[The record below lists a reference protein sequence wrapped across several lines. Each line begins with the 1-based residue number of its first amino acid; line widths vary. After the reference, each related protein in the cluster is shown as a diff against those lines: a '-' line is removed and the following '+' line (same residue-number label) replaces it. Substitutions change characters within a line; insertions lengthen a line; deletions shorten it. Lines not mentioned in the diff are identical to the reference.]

1 MTRLV
6 ALLRRR
12 STAVSVAVLAFLAY
26 VPVLT
31 AAPGRMPTDSK
42 LYVYLNPGRFIVD
55 TTTSFDPRQFAGW
68 VPHQHIAYLWPTAPW
83 FWLFEKIG
91 APDWIAH
98 RLWIGTLLL
107 AAGLGVRW
115 VSRVLGL
122 APVAALVA
130 AIVYQLSPYVLPY
143 VSRTSVLLLPW
154 AGLGWIVGLTVL
166 AAQRGRWRF
175 PAGIALVVL
184 TVGAVNAT
192 ALAMIIPAPTL
203 WLAHAVWSRSIT
215 WRRALATAGK
225 VAVLSTAV
233 SLWWMAMLIIQGRR
247 GGNVLAYSESL
258 ESVSFTS
265 TSTEVLRGLGYWL
278 FYVRDS
284 FAAATTSSLDHL
296 ISIPVVIAGFGL
308 VLLCLLGIA
317 VSEWEHR
324 RFAALLVGAGLVLA
338 VGVHPIDD
346 ASPLMSALLGDR
358 ESGLALALRSSS
370 RAVPVLMLG
379 MALGAASLVSAA
391 RTMQFRRGSIR
402 VGGARTSVALAA
414 AIGILAIVNLP
425 ALRNGGFIDPALE
438 RDEQPPASWLDASAA
453 LDALPDGYRVLQV
466 PGTEFGAYQW
476 GYTVDQPLPALTER
490 PLLTRDLLPLGSPAA
505 MDLLFALDDRVQDG
519 TLDPDAV
526 APIARLLGVDTIWL
540 TNDVQFDR
548 FRLARPELVADLL
561 AHGDVDGLGESTSFG
576 EPTVML
582 PRGPY
587 IDEQLLGDSRIG
599 TAIAPVQLLPV
610 SESVP
615 TVRVKDE
622 IVVVSGSG
630 DGLVDAAGAGLI
642 NGAELIR
649 YSASLDSPEIAKEL
663 GKGASL
669 IVTDSNRDRAHHWR
683 SSQDVHG
690 ATESGGPTV
699 DVLRFEPADQRLP
712 VFATSDTATQTV
724 AIQDGP
730 VQATASAYGEPFAYL
745 PEHRPVM
752 AIDGDLTTSWVV
764 ADRSPAI
771 GEFIRLDVS
780 SDFDHVTLRQPD
792 STPGMR
798 VITDVRV
805 DGLGNP
811 ILVALDERSLTGEG
825 QRIEVGGASGSTVDI
840 VITGTSAPQ
849 PPIAAAIGAVG
860 FAEIDLGLAS
870 TVEVLR
876 VPHDATDA
884 AGASSDN
891 QTSYVF
897 SRLRADAQDRFRSDP
912 EPTLN
917 RQFDTAADMTSTISV
932 SLRVTPSASGELL
945 AGLFDERGQASGHL
959 AGTLSARGHAAV
971 DEDPATAW
979 ITPFDSVVGQSLADF
994 GIGSSSSLRITQ
1006 LVGHHSPVTKL
1017 RINDGEGAVDVV
1029 VAGPDVTIEL
1039 PRQVDVAQA
1048 SVTILEIDS
1057 RHSIDRRFGEPVV
1070 LPSAISSIDFI
1081 GSTIDESSAFTANA
1095 ECRDDLLELDG
1106 KPLGVSVAFDV
1117 DSALSGDYI
1126 TVDVCGGA
1134 LDLNQGTHRL
1144 STAAGHITG
1153 IDIDRLVLQPS
1164 VPKNTPDSDID
1175 PTQTVLVESGR
1186 HDRVVDVPACPTG
1199 CWVVLGEGFNDGW
1212 TASTLQGTLPGPE
1225 LVDGNANG
1233 WWIAPT
1239 NAATTVEI
1247 RWTPQRTLSIA
1258 LFTSFF
1264 AALAAIAIVVLDR
1277 RRSSDANLRAVA
1289 PELATWNPDAQ
1300 RSIGIV
1306 GAIATVSTAL
1316 VAGWTWAIPAAM
1328 ITFVAVAVGRVRVL
1342 AITGW
1347 LIVTGVSL
1355 TVVFVVAVER
1365 PFPNAGWPIR
1375 FEWLHGWTLLGIM
1388 LLMCSALADRRSARP
1403 DTSETATEV
1412 ALSDE

>member
-1 MTRLV
+1 MTRL
-6 ALLRRR
+6 AELIRQR
-12 STAVSVAVLAFLAY
+12 STAVSVAVLACLAY
-26 VPVLT
+26 VPALT

-42 LYVYLNPGRFIVD
+42 LYVYLNPGRFIAD

-83 FWLFEKIG
+83 FWLFEKLG

-107 AAGLGVRW
+107 VAGLGVRW

-122 APVAALVA
+122 APLAAFVAAL
-130 AIVYQLSPYVLPY
+130 VYQLSPYVLPY
-143 VSRTSVLLLPW
+143 ISRTSVLLLPW

-175 PAGIALVVL
+175 PAAIALVVL

-203 WLAHAVWSRSIT
+203 WLAHAVWNRSIT
-215 WRRALATAGK
+215 WRRALSTAGK

-247 GGNVLAYSESL
+247 GGEVLAYSESL

-278 FYVRDS
+278 FYLRDS

-308 VLLCLLGIA
+308 VLLCLLGIV

-346 ASPLMSALLGDR
+346 TSPLMSALLGDR
-358 ESGLALALRSSS
+358 ESGLALALRSST

-379 MALGAASLVSAA
+379 MALGAASLVSAV
-391 RTMQFRRGSIR
+391 RMMQFRRGSI
-402 VGGARTSVALAA
+402 VFGGARASVTVAA
-414 AIGILAIVNLP
+414 VIGLVAIVNLP
-425 ALRNGGFIDPALE
+425 ALRNGGFVDPALE
-438 RDEQPPASWLDASAA
+438 RDEQPPASWLEASAA
-453 LDALPDGYRVLQV
+453 LDALPDGYRVLQI

-476 GYTVDQPLPALTER
+476 GYTVDQPLPALTQR

-505 MDLLFALDDRVQDG
+505 MDLVFALDDRVQNG

-561 AHGDVDGLGESTSFG
+561 AHGGAVGLGKPASFG
-576 EPTVML
+576 KPTMML
-582 PRGPY
+582 PRVPY
-587 IDEQLLGDSRIG
+587 IDEQSIGDSRIG

-610 SESVP
+610 GDPVP

-642 NGAELIR
+642 DGAELIR
-649 YSASLDSPEIAKEL
+649 YSASLDPAEVAQAL
-663 GKGASL
+663 GNGASL

-690 ATESGGPTV
+690 ATEFGGPEV

-712 VFATSDTATQTV
+712 VFDTTEAATQTV

-730 VQATASAYGEPFAYL
+730 VRATASAYGEPFAYL

-752 AIDGDLTTSWVV
+752 AIDGDPSTSWIV
-764 ADRSPAI
+764 ADRSPAV

-792 STPGMR
+792 SPAGTR
-798 VITDVRV
+798 VITDVRITGV
-805 DGLGNP
+805 GKP
-811 ILVALDERSLTGEG
+811 ILVALDSRSLAGTG
-825 QRIEVGGASGSTVDI
+825 QRIDVNGAAGSTVDI

-860 FAEIDLGLAS
+860 FAEIELGLVPTA
-870 TVEVLR
+870 EVIR
-876 VPHDATDA
+876 VPHDATDVN
-884 AGASSDN
+884 SDN
-891 QTSYVF
+891 RTSYVF

-917 RQFDTAADMTSTISV
+917 RQFDLAADMTSNISV
-932 SLRVTPSASGELL
+932 TLRVTPSASGELL
-945 AGLFDERGQASGHL
+945 SELFEERGQASDHL
-959 AGTLSARGHAAV
+959 VGTLTARGHAAA
-971 DEDPATAW
+971 DGDLSTAW
-979 ITPFDSVVGQSLADF
+979 ITPFDNVVGQSLTNLGD
-994 GIGSSSSLRITQ
+994 GSSSSLRITQ
-1006 LVGHHSPVTKL
+1006 LVGNFSPVTAL
-1017 RINDGEGAVDVV
+1017 RVTDSAGDLNIV
-1029 VAGPDVTIEL
+1029 VAGPDATIEL
-1039 PRQVDVAQA
+1039 PREVDVRQA
-1048 SVTILEIDS
+1048 TVTVVEIDA
-1057 RHSIDRRFGEPVV
+1057 RHTIDRRFGEPVV
-1070 LPSAISSIDFI
+1070 LPAAISSIGFV
-1081 GSTIDESSAFTANA
+1081 GSTIERSSAFVANA

-1106 KPLGVSVAFDV
+1106 QPLGVSVAFDV
-1117 DSALSGDYI
+1117 DAAVAGDYI
-1126 TVDVCGGA
+1126 TVEVCDGP
-1134 LDLNQGTHRL
+1134 LDLDQGTHRL
-1144 STAAGHITG
+1144 STGAGHSTG
-1153 IDIDRLVLQPS
+1153 IDIDRVVLRPAPS
-1164 VPKNTPDSDID
+1164 ETAARRAID
-1175 PTQTVLVESGR
+1175 PTQTVLVASGR
-1186 HDRVVDVPACPTG
+1186 HDRIVDVPACPTG

-1212 TASTLQGTLPGPE
+1212 TASTAGGTLPGPE

-1239 NAATTVEI
+1239 NATTTVEI
-1247 RWTPQRTLSIA
+1247 RWTPQSALSIA
-1258 LFTSFF
+1258 LFASLF
-1264 AALAAIAIVVLDR
+1264 AALGAIAIVMFDR
-1277 RRSSDANLRAVA
+1277 RRSSDMALPAIE
-1289 PELATWNPDAQ
+1289 PDLATWSPDA
-1300 RSIGIV
+1300 RRTIGCI
-1306 GAIATVSTAL
+1306 GAIATVTAAL
-1316 VAGWTWAIPAAM
+1316 AAGWVWAIPAAG
-1328 ITFVAVAVGRVRVL
+1328 VAVVAVVTRRARLL
-1342 AITGW
+1342 AIAGW
-1347 LIVTGVSL
+1347 LIVAGVSL
-1355 TVVFVVAVER
+1355 TVVFVVGVER
-1365 PFPNAGWPIR
+1365 PYPNAGWPIR
-1375 FEWLHGWTLLGIM
+1375 FERLHGWTLLGVM
-1388 LLMCSALADRRSARP
+1388 LLTCSALTNRCPARP
-1403 DTSETATEV
+1403 VTSKAASAATP
-1412 ALSDE
+1412 ADG

>member
-1 MTRLV
+1 MTRL
-6 ALLRRR
+6 AELLRQR
-12 STAVSVAVLAFLAY
+12 STAVSVAVLACLAY
-26 VPVLT
+26 VPALT

-42 LYVYLNPGRFIVD
+42 LYVYLNPGRFIAD

-83 FWLFEKIG
+83 FWLFEKLG

-107 AAGLGVRW
+107 VAGLGVRW

-122 APVAALVA
+122 APLAAFVAAL
-130 AIVYQLSPYVLPY
+130 VYQLSPYVLPY

-175 PAGIALVVL
+175 PAAIALVVL

-203 WLAHAVWSRSIT
+203 WLAHAVWNRSIT

-247 GGNVLAYSESL
+247 GGDVLAYSESL

-278 FYVRDS
+278 FYLRDS

-296 ISIPVVIAGFGL
+296 ISIPVVIAGLGL
-308 VLLCLLGIA
+308 VLLCLLGIV

-346 ASPLMSALLGDR
+346 TSPLMSALLGDR
-358 ESGLALALRSSS
+358 ESGVALALRSST

-379 MALGAASLVSAA
+379 MALGAASLVSAV
-391 RTMQFRRGSIR
+391 RMLRFRGGPT
-402 VGGARTSVALAA
+402 VFGGARASVTIAAVIGLLAV
-414 AIGILAIVNLP
+414 INLP
-425 ALRNGGFIDPALE
+425 ALRNGGFVDPALE
-438 RDEQPPASWLDASAA
+438 RDEQPPASWLNASAA
-453 LDALPDGYRVLQV
+453 LDALPDGYRVLQI

-505 MDLLFALDDRVQDG
+505 MDLVFALDDRVQDG

-561 AHGDVDGLGESTSFG
+561 AHGGVDGVGYPASFG
-576 EPTVML
+576 KPTVML
-582 PRGPY
+582 PRVPY
-587 IDEQLLGDSRIG
+587 VDEQSIGDSRVG

-610 SESVP
+610 GHPVP

-622 IVVVSGSG
+622 VVVVSGSG

-642 NGAELIR
+642 DGAELIR
-649 YSASLDSPEIAKEL
+649 YSASLDSSEVAAAL
-663 GKGASL
+663 SNGASL

-683 SSQDVHG
+683 GSQDVHG
-690 ATESGGPTV
+690 ATEFGGPEA

-712 VFATSDTATQTV
+712 VFDTTEAATQTV

-730 VQATASAYGEPFAYL
+730 VRATASAYGEPFAYL

-752 AIDGDLTTSWVV
+752 AIDGDFSTSWVV
-764 ADRSPAI
+764 ADRAPAI

-792 STPGMR
+792 SPPGTR
-798 VITDVRV
+798 VITDVRI
-805 DGLGNP
+805 DGVGQP
-811 ILVALDERSLTGEG
+811 VLVSLDGRSLAGAG
-825 QRIEVGGASGSTVDI
+825 QRIDVDGAAGSTVDI

-860 FAEIDLGLAS
+860 FAEIELGLAP
-870 TVEVLR
+870 TVEVIR

-884 AGASSDN
+884 NPNN

-897 SRLRADAQDRFRSDP
+897 SRLRADPQDRFRSDP

-917 RQFDTAADMTSTISV
+917 RQFDLAADMTSNISV
-932 SLRVTPSASGELL
+932 TLRVTPSASGELL
-945 AGLFDERGQASGHL
+945 SELFEERGQASDHL
-959 AGTLSARGHAAV
+959 DGTLTARGHAAA
-971 DEDPATAW
+971 DGDLATAW
-979 ITPFDSVVGQSLADF
+979 ITPFDNVVGQSLTNLGD
-994 GIGSSSSLRITQ
+994 GSSSSLRVTQ
-1006 LVGHHSPVTKL
+1006 LVGNFSPVTKL
-1017 RINDGEGAVDVV
+1017 RITDRVGDLTIVV
-1029 VAGPDVTIEL
+1029 PGPDVTIEL
-1039 PRQVDVAQA
+1039 PRAVDVTQA
-1048 SVTILEIDS
+1048 TVTIVEIDS
-1057 RHSIDRRFGEPVV
+1057 KQTIDRRFGEPVV
-1070 LPSAISSIDFI
+1070 LPAAISSIGFVGSFI
-1081 GSTIDESSAFTANA
+1081 ERSSAFAANG

-1106 KPLGVSVAFDV
+1106 QPLGVSVAFDV
-1117 DSALSGDYI
+1117 DTALAGDSI
-1126 TVDVCGGA
+1126 TVEVCDGS
-1134 LDLNQGTHRL
+1134 LDLEQGTHRL
-1144 STAAGHITG
+1144 STAAGHTTG
-1153 IDIDRLVLQPS
+1153 IDVDRVVLRPAPPETAAS
-1164 VPKNTPDSDID
+1164 PAID

-1186 HDRVVDVPACPTG
+1186 HDRIVDVPACPRG
-1199 CWVVLGEGFNDGW
+1199 CWVVLGEGYNDGW
-1212 TASTLQGTLPGPE
+1212 TASTAGGTLAGPE

-1239 NAATTVEI
+1239 NATTTVEI
-1247 RWTPQRTLSIA
+1247 QWTPQRTLSIA
-1258 LFTSFF
+1258 LFASLF
-1264 AALAAIAIVVLDR
+1264 AALVAIAIVVLDR
-1277 RRSSDANLRAVA
+1277 RRSSDVA
-1289 PELATWNPDAQ
+1289 LTAIGPEFATWNPDAR
-1300 RSIGIV
+1300 RSIGSV
-1306 GAIATVSTAL
+1306 GAIATVAAAL
-1316 VAGWTWAIPAAM
+1316 VAGWVWAIPAA
-1328 ITFVAVAVGRVRVL
+1328 AVAVVAVVTRRVRVL
-1342 AITGW
+1342 AIAGW
-1347 LIVTGVSL
+1347 LIVAGVSL
-1355 TVVFVVAVER
+1355 TVVFVVGVER

-1375 FEWLHGWTLLGIM
+1375 FEWLHGWTLLGVM
-1388 LLMCSALADRRSARP
+1388 LLMCAALVNRRSARP
-1403 DTSETATEV
+1403 VTSKATS
-1412 ALSDE
+1412 AATPADG

>member
-1 MTRLV
+1 MTRLT
-6 ALLRRR
+6 ALLRQR

-26 VPVLT
+26 VPALT

-42 LYVYLNPGRFIVD
+42 LYVYLNPGRFIAD

-83 FWLFEKIG
+83 FWVFEKLG

-107 AAGLGVRW
+107 VAGLGVRW

-130 AIVYQLSPYVLPY
+130 ALIYQLSPYVLPY

-175 PAGIALVVL
+175 PAAIALVVL

-192 ALAMIIPAPTL
+192 ALAMIVPAPTL
-203 WLAHAVWSRSIT
+203 WLAHAVWNRSIS
-215 WRRALATAGK
+215 WRRALATASK

-247 GGNVLAYSESL
+247 GGDVLAYSESL

-346 ASPLMSALLGDR
+346 TSPLMSVLLGDR
-358 ESGLALALRSSS
+358 ESGLALALRSGT

-379 MALGAASLVSAA
+379 MAFGAASLVSVV
-391 RTMQFRRGSIR
+391 RTMRFHRGPIGF
-402 VGGARTSVALAA
+402 GGARASVAMAAVFGLLAV
-414 AIGILAIVNLP
+414 VNLP
-425 ALRNGGFIDPALE
+425 ALRNGGFVDPALE
-438 RDEQPPASWLDASAA
+438 RDEQPPASWLDAAA
-453 LDALPDGYRVLQV
+453 SLDALPDGYRVLQI

-476 GYTVDQPLPALTER
+476 GYTVDQPLPALTDR

-505 MDLLFALDDRVQDG
+505 MDLVFALDDRVQDG

-526 APIARLLGVDTIWL
+526 APVARLLGVDTIWL

-548 FRLARPELVADLL
+548 FRLARPELVSDLL
-561 AHGDVDGLGESTSFG
+561 THVDVDGLGEPASFG
-576 EPTVML
+576 DPTAML
-582 PRGPY
+582 PRVPY
-587 IDEQLLGDSRIG
+587 VDEQSIGDSRVG
-599 TAIAPVQLLPV
+599 TSIPPVQLLPV
-610 SESVP
+610 GDPIP

-622 IVVVSGSG
+622 IVLVSGSG

-642 NGAELIR
+642 DGTELIR
-649 YSASLDSPEIAKEL
+649 YSASLDSDEVADAL
-663 GKGASL
+663 GNGASL

-683 SSQDVHG
+683 GSQDVHG
-690 ATESGGPTV
+690 ATESGGPDA
-699 DVLRFEPADQRLP
+699 DVLHFEAADQRLP
-712 VFATSDTATQTV
+712 VFATSEAATQTI
-724 AIQDGP
+724 AIQHGP
-730 VQATASAYGEPFAYL
+730 VRATASAYGEPFAYL

-764 ADRSPAI
+764 ADRSPAV

-780 SDFDHVTLRQPD
+780 SDFDHITLRQPD
-792 STPGMR
+792 SAPGTR
-798 VITDVRV
+798 VIADVRV
-805 DGLGNP
+805 DGVGDP
-811 ILVALDERSLTGEG
+811 INVALDERSLTGEG
-825 QRIEVGGASGSTVDI
+825 QRIEVNGAAGSTVDI
-840 VITGTSAPQ
+840 LITGTSTPQ

-860 FAEIDLGLAS
+860 FAEIELGLAP
-870 TVEVLR
+870 TIEVIR
-876 VPHDATDA
+876 VPTDATDA
-884 AGASSDN
+884 TDDN

-897 SRLRADAQDRFRSDP
+897 SRLRADAQDRFRGDP

-917 RQFDTAADMTSTISV
+917 RQFDVAADMTANVSV
-932 SLRVTPSASGELL
+932 TLRMTPSASDRVL
-945 AGLFDERGQASGHL
+945 AELFDERGQASGHL
-959 AGTLSARGHAAV
+959 DGTPTARGHAAV
-971 DEDPATAW
+971 DGDPATAW
-979 ITPFDSVVGQSLADF
+979 ITPFDDVVGQLVTNL
-994 GIGSSSSLRITQ
+994 GNGSSSSLRVTQ
-1006 LVGHHSPVTKL
+1006 LVGDHSPVTQL
-1017 RINDGEGAVDVV
+1017 RIADGQGGFNVD

-1048 SVTILEIDS
+1048 SVTILDIDAKQT
-1057 RHSIDRRFGEPVV
+1057 IDRRFGEPVV
-1070 LPSAISSIDFI
+1070 LPAALSSIDFL
-1081 GSTIDESSAFTANA
+1081 GSTIDRSSTFAANA
-1095 ECRDDLLELDG
+1095 ECRKDLLELDG
-1106 KPLGVSVAFDV
+1106 EPLGISVAFDV
-1117 DSALSGDYI
+1117 DAALSGDHI
-1126 TVDVCGGA
+1126 TVEVCDGP
-1134 LDLNQGTHRL
+1134 LDLDRGTHQL
-1144 STAAGHITG
+1144 STTAGRTSG
-1153 IDIDRLVLQPS
+1153 IDIDRVVLQPAA
-1164 VPKNTPDSDID
+1164 PKPMTSSAID

-1186 HDRVVDVPACPTG
+1186 HDRIVDVPACPTG

-1212 TASTLQGTLPGPE
+1212 TASADGSTLAGPE

-1233 WWIAPT
+1233 WWIDPT
-1239 NAATTVEI
+1239 DAATTVEI
-1247 RWTPQRTLSIA
+1247 RWTPQRALTIA
-1258 LFTSFF
+1258 LFASLVG
-1264 AALAAIAIVVLDR
+1264 ALAAIAIVVLDR
-1277 RRSSDANLRAVA
+1277 RRSSDRALAAVG
-1289 PELATWNPDAQ
+1289 PELATWHPDAR
-1300 RSIGIV
+1300 RSIGII
-1306 GAIATVSTAL
+1306 GTIATVTAAL
-1316 VAGWTWAIPAAM
+1316 VAGWAWAIPAVV
-1328 ITFVAVAVGRVRVL
+1328 VAVIAVAAVRIRVFAL
-1342 AITGW
+1342 AGW
-1347 LIVTGVSL
+1347 LIVAGVSF
-1355 TVVFVVAVER
+1355 TVVFIVGAER

-1375 FEWLHGWTLLGIM
+1375 FEWLHGWTLLGVM
-1388 LLMCSALADRRSARP
+1388 LLMCSTLANQRSSRP
-1403 DTSETATEV
+1403 VTSKATSETTPA
-1412 ALSDE
+1412 DE